1 MRHAIVLLLPLTADE
16 TDCDGLS
23 EGQVG
28 VELCDL
34 SSMG

>member
-28 VELCDL
+28 VNCAT
-34 SSMG
+34 